1 VVFESTIIGWE
12 STGFEVVVLLWGLQV
27 ESIWLEGEV
36 SFVWVE
42 HSIEDASLVVG
53 VLMLSVVALHN
64 LLVHV
69 LIVIA

>member
-1 VVFESTIIGWE
+1 MVFESTIIGWE